1 MTTAA
6 STNTS
11 VLTNKKTNVRSK
23 RSPQQTLL
31 RAGFGTAGTLFP
43 DLTARL
49 AARLFLRTQ
58 RGRASDE
65 ERAVLATASRFRVG
79 SMFAWSWGQGPVVLL
94 VHGWNGRG
102 SQLGSFVQ
110 PLVERGYRV
119 VTFDALGHGES
130 PGTEMSLPWLADAIA
145 EVAAEVGGV
154 HALIAHSLGAAS
166 ATIALAAGLP
176 AERAVLIAPPSEPRR
191 FLSVF
196 ADTVGLPEAA
206 EDRAVSH
213 IERRIG
219 RRMASLRPPVLAH
232 GLSGPAL
239 VIHDDS
245 DRIVPWQSGRR
256 IAAAW
261 RGAALMTT
269 RGLGHFR
276 ILRDASVVEAAVAFV
291 DASAPTVRGA

>member
-1 MTTAA
+1 MSTVA
-6 STNTS
+6 STKTS
-11 VLTNKKTNVRSK
+11 VLIQKRTNVRAK
-23 RSPQQTLL
+23 NTPRQVLL

-58 RGRASDE
+58 RRRPSE
-65 ERAVLATASRFRVG
+65 TERAVLSTARRFEVG
-79 SMFAWSWGQGPVVLL
+79 PMAAWSWGQGPVVLL

-102 SQLGSFVQ
+102 SQLGSFVE
-110 PLVERGYRV
+110 PLVARGYRV

-130 PGTEMSLPWLADAIA
+130 PGNEMSLPWLANAIA
-145 EVAAEVGGV
+145 EVAEAVGGL
-154 HALIAHSLGAAS
+154 HAVVAHSLGAAS
-166 ATIALAAGLP
+166 TTVALSEGLR
-176 AERAVLIAPPSEPRR
+176 AERVVLIAPPAEPRR

-196 ADTVGLPEAA
+196 ANTVGLPETA
-206 EDRAVSH
+206 EDRAVVH

-219 RRMASLRPPVLAH
+219 RTMTSVRAPALAR
-232 GLSGPAL
+232 GLSAPLL
-239 VIHDDS
+239 VVHDAE

-261 RGAALMTT
+261 RGAQLMTT

-276 ILRDASVVEAAVAFV
+276 ILREAAVVGAAVAFV
-291 DASAPTVRGA
+291 DASASTEQAA